1 MTDSPK
7 NMISYDEALKEIAEE
22 LAEFFKDDPKK
33 IAYWLMTPNPL
44 LGNVVPAWLM
54 LARLNGPEKLLAF
67 VRNCKEG
74 NLP

>member
-7 NMISYDEALKEIAEE
+7 NMISYDEALKDIAEE

-33 IAYWLMTPNPL
+33 IAYWLMTENPL

-54 LARLNGPEKLLAF
+54 LARPNGPEKLLAF